1 MEDALSDAK
10 PWFSGKRHGLAD
22 FNMIFAMDVASQ
34 RGYFVGERYPKVQGW
49 LGRVHGLEGYKR
61 ALEKGGRYDLVGFT

>member
-1 MEDALSDAK
+1 
-10 PWFSGKRHGLAD
+10 
-22 FNMIFAMDVASQ
+22 MIFAMDVAAQ
-34 RGYFVGERYPKVQGW
+34 RGYFDGTKYPRVKEW